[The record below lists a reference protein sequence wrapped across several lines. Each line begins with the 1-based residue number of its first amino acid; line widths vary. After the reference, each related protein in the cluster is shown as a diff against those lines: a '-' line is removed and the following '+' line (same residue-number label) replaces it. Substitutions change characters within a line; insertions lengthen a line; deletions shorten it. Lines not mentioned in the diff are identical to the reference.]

1 MYEPVVRPAGPQLKT
16 LTLVVYGLQALSLLT
31 VITLLVGVIV
41 NYVKL
46 DDVRSTLY
54 ESHFRWQIRTFWW
67 SCVWGLLSALTWW
80 IFGLGFLIG
89 GVAFVWFIYR
99 VVRGFLNLNDGKSM
113 PF

>member
-1 MYEPVVRPAGPQLKT
+1 MDIISGKEREQSTKNVTTLIYALYAASFLIGITSIVAIVMNYIKKEDVAGT
-16 LTLVVYGLQALSLLT
+16 FF
-31 VITLLVGVIV
+31 
-41 NYVKL
+41 
-46 DDVRSTLY
+46 

>member
-1 MYEPVVRPAGPQLKT
+1 MDIISNTEQEKSAKNLTTLIYALYAASFLIGITSIVAIVMNYIKKEDVAGT
-16 LTLVVYGLQALSLLT
+16 FF
-31 VITLLVGVIV
+31 
-41 NYVKL
+41 
-46 DDVRSTLY
+46 